1 MANKRFSSG
10 QKSSESVSQFLLGT
24 TSTLLL
30 SFSLLTTSAFAKD
43 PFRTTNPKVIGD
55 RTEAAFRAVFERGN
69 YPAARKEL
77 EQAEADEP
85 LTYAMRAAMVYIDF
99 QAASKDKP
107 KQAELLEQFKANGLK
122 VREVAKQLMN
132 KDKLRGNLY
141 LAVSHFFDGGYIILR
156 DGTVKGTPQA
166 LTELQQ
172 AFRYLDAAE
181 AIAPQDPELNL
192 IKGYM
197 DLLLAANL
205 PFSSPDKAIERLEK
219 YAEPKYLANRG
230 LAIGFLAL
238 KQPDKALAAV
248 DRALS
253 QTRDNPELMYLKG
266 QILYK
271 NKNYQAALVWFDNA
285 LKKKDQ
291 LPEGMV
297 RQIAR
302 EQKQAN
308 RKLAGAK

>member
-1 MANKRFSSG
+1 MANKHFLVDQKVSKSVARLLSATSG
-10 QKSSESVSQFLLGT
+10 FLV
-24 TSTLLL
+24 
-30 SFSLLTTSAFAKD
+30 SFSLLTSLVLAKD

-55 RTEAAFRAVFERGN
+55 RTEAAFNAVFKQGN
-69 YPAARKEL
+69 YRDARKQL
-77 EQAEADEP
+77 EQAETDEP
-85 LTYAMRAAMVYIDF
+85 LAYAMRGAMLYIDY
-99 QAASKDKP
+99 QAASKDQP
-107 KQAELLEQFKANGLK
+107 KQAALLEQIKASGGK
-122 VREVAKQLMN
+122 IRETAKRLMS

-141 LAVSHFFDGGYIILR
+141 LAVSHFFDGGYVVLR
-156 DGTVKGTPQA
+156 DGTVKGTPQG

-172 AFRYLDAAE
+172 AYRYLDAAE
-181 AIAPQDPELNL
+181 AIDPNDAELNL

-219 YAEPKYLANRG
+219 YAGPKYLADRG

-238 KQPDKALAAV
+238 QQPDKALSAI
-248 DRALS
+248 DRSLAKAS
-253 QTRDNPELMYLKG
+253 DNPELMYLKA

-271 NKNYQAALVWFDNA
+271 NKNYPAARTWFDNA

-297 RQIAR
+297 RQITR
-302 EQKQAN
+302 EQK
-308 RKLAGAK
+308 RTEEKLAGGK